1 MYFRAKSLLLLPV
14 RKRNPQINAA
24 IPVEIDQV
32 IAARAEALDLTKSK
46 FVALIVEQW
55 HENGAKPVNGA
66 DEALLGRAAPKKRPP
81 KAS

>member
-1 MYFRAKSLLLLPV
+1 LAV

-24 IPVEIDQV
+24 IASEIEEV

-55 HENGAKPVNGA
+55 HANGAKPVSEA
-66 DEALLGRAAPKKRPP
+66 DAALLGRAAPKKRPS